1 MKKAKQK
8 ANTPKATVR
17 ERLAG
22 SFDTAKEVILDFARI
37 EMLGNR
43 ELTVEN
49 YKSIVEYT
57 EKEIIL
63 LANPNRIRICGT
75 ELEIKSIA
83 KEMLYVTGKFSSVE
97 FRQEV

>member
-1 MKKAKQK
+1 MKKEKQK
-8 ANTPKATVR
+8 AASPKATVR
-17 ERLAG
+17 ERLA
-22 SFDTAKEVILDFARI
+22 DTLETAKEVILDFARI

-63 LANPNRIRICGT
+63 LANPNRIRISGCD
-75 ELEIKSIA
+75 LEIKSIA
-83 KEMLYVTGKFSSVE
+83 REMLYITGKISSVE